1 MLILKII
8 ELILLALND
17 VLPTRSHQH
26 RKGVLFMLYLPTLV
40 THGKLN
46 KYVNKNIFPIL
57 LYILKMMCLHAYTI
71 NTLK

>member
-46 KYVNKNIFPIL
+46 KYINKNIFV
-57 LYILKMMCLHAYTI
+57 YIFSQPPE
-71 NTLK
+71 NDV